1 MAMSHRLAW
10 RRCALLGDQGS
21 VRGCAYPALSRPA
34 PLGVIQLS
42 RQLGQS
48 KTIKPG
54 KANPPE
60 STLPPPLEVAS
71 RDECESKMHYL
82 IQLGKGYVRFY
93 KNGIKAIWTNRKLLR
108 KKLDRM
114 PGSERPSILFPP
126 WDVPATFTRADW
138 VLLWRV
144 RHDLMRLPIFGLM
157 LLIIGEFT
165 ALVVIYVDRV
175 VPYTCRIPKQARNAV
190 ERSENRRRDA
200 FRQLQVRYRN
210 GALSPD
216 MTPAVA
222 RRHILRSL
230 DIAGNMWDRLGFIP
244 PGMWQVKGQSRM
256 KFLEGDDQCLVDEG
270 DSLELSAVE
279 LSTACRERGI
289 DTLGKKDSELKALL
303 SQWLRL
309 TRADNPAER
318 RRRMAVLMLT
328 RPEEWPQKRD
338 FTVPDWEL

>member
-1 MAMSHRLAW
+1 MSHRLAW
-10 RRCALLGDQGS
+10 RRCALLGEQGS
-21 VRGCAYPALSRPA
+21 VWGFTYPSLSRPS
-34 PLGVIQLS
+34 PLGFIQQS
-42 RQLGQS
+42 SQLGHFTAI
-48 KTIKPG
+48 KTRN
-54 KANPPE
+54 ANPPE
-60 STLPPPLEVAS
+60 STLPPPLEVLS

-93 KNGIKAIWTNRKLLR
+93 KNGLKAIWANRKLLR
-108 KKLDRM
+108 KKLDKM
-114 PGSERPSILFPP
+114 PSSERPSILFPP

-144 RHDLMRLPIFGLM
+144 RHDVMRLPIFGLM

-175 VPYTCRIPKQARNAV
+175 VPYTCRIPKQVRNAA
-190 ERSENRRRDA
+190 ERSEKRRRDA
-200 FRQLQVRYRN
+200 FRELQVRYRD
-210 GALSPD
+210 GALSTD

-230 DIAGNMWDRLGFIP
+230 DIAGNMWDRLGFMP
-244 PGMWQVKGQSRM
+244 PGMWRVKGQSRM
-256 KFLEGDDQCLVDEG
+256 KFLEGDDQCLVDAG
-270 DSLELSAVE
+270 DPLELSTVE

-289 DTLGKKDSELKALL
+289 DTLGKTDSQLGGLL